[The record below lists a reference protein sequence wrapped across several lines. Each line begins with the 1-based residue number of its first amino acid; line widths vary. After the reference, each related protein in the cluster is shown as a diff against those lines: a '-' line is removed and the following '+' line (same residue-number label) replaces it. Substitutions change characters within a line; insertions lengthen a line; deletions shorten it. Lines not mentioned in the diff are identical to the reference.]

1 MFRPHRYI
9 FSEIERAVD
18 RGARAANIVIA
29 GMHINILDLT
39 VASCDGDMLAMG
51 ICLLRAGS
59 RRRAKEGR

>member
-29 GMHINILDLT
+29 GMHINIGFDGRLLRWGY
-39 VASCDGDMLAMG
+39 ACDGDMLAK
-51 ICLLRAGS
+51 S
-59 RRRAKEGR
+59 R